1 MLRFWFSQKTCYQ
14 FLVKVNHKPH
24 FHCLPR
30 IRADLNKP
38 YILFQ
43 FIWQYIVILIWFGL
57 VSDNTKFF
65 FWHFQR
71 ITLGL
76 PNKMIGIRQ
85 DILECVSMHERIG
98 HGKEKPIPT
107 WKCSD
112 FRLQTSDFRLCNPAI
127 SWNKY
132 GQGPMHISNEIEQ
145 SFLDFHIT
153 YWDITSSPKL
163 LEY

>member
-1 MLRFWFSQKTCYQ
+1 MKEWVWPWIFAVLIAILVYSHTDGLNYNVYHMLRFWFSQKTCYQ

-57 VSDNTKFF
+57 VSDNTKKN

-112 FRLQTSDFRLCNPAI
+112 FRLQIVQS
-127 SWNKY
+127 
-132 GQGPMHISNEIEQ
+132 SNIM
-145 SFLDFHIT
+145 
-153 YWDITSSPKL
+153 K
-163 LEY
+163 